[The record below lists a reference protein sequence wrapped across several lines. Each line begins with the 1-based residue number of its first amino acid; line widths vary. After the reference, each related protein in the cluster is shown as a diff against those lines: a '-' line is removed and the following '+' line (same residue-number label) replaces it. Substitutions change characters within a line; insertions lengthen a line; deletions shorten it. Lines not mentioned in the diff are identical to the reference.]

1 MLFGKRKRIVKRVLI
16 IEDEPLTAFDNE
28 VILRDCGLEVVATH
42 DDFEEAL
49 AALDRE
55 QVDLILSD
63 VRLRGDR
70 TGIDLAHEAKKRG
83 IPLLFI
89 TGYPPDNANEL
100 AIGCLLKPYNDR
112 TMRQTIEAIDLH
124 LGGKACKPPK
134 GLELYPIARGEA
146 AS

>member
-1 MLFGKRKRIVKRVLI
+1 MLFGKRKRLVKRVLI

-28 VILRDCGLEVVATH
+28 IILRDCGLEVVATH
-42 DDFEEAL
+42 DDFEEAI

-63 VRLRGDR
+63 VRLRGDK

-89 TGYPPDNANEL
+89 TGYPPDNAAEL

-112 TMRQTIEAIDLH
+112 CLRAAMEAIDKH
-124 LGGKACKPPK
+124 LQGKPNKLPR
-134 GLELYPIARGEA
+134 GLELYPIAKGEA
-146 AS
+146 EA

>member
-28 VILRDCGLEVVATH
+28 ITLRDCGLEVVATH

-89 TGYPPDNANEL
+89 TGYPPDNAHEL

-112 TMRQTIEAIDLH
+112 TLRAAIDAIDRH
-124 LGGKACKPPK
+124 LAGEPGKPPR
-134 GLELYPIARGEA
+134 GLELYPLVRDEQT
-146 AS
+146 